1 MRVAEAMVIRRPFAS
16 IDDATSA
23 ARDVAASLRE
33 VEWNEVF
40 ASVAAGDGQR
50 DCHRPHDPTGE
61 SAREEML
68 ERCVEVLRLVDG
80 VVDSS
85 MDNHHI
91 DLSWDPT
98 PAKKVLFGGVDYHQ
112 NLTAKVTVTE
122 SAVKDLT
129 ASQMLNAPSKA
140 EVAAIEQKSLPRF
153 FGGSWR

>member
-1 MRVAEAMVIRRPFAS
+1 
-16 IDDATSA
+16 
-23 ARDVAASLRE
+23 
-33 VEWNEVF
+33 
-40 ASVAAGDGQR
+40 
-50 DCHRPHDPTGE
+50 
-61 SAREEML
+61 ML